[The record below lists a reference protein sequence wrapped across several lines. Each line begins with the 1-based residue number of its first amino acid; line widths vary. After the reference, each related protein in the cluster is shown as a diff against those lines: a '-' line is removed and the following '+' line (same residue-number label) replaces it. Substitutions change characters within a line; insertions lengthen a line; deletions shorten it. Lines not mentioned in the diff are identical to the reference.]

1 MSRHELWEAMLQRKH
16 VMLSGVTGLINSIEM
31 EDGSGQCFNVAMCEN
46 ETLETKTAFR
56 LEIEKYNAAKAAQC
70 KIWGCE

>member
-16 VMLSGVTGLINSIEM
+16 VMLSGDIGLINSIEM

-46 ETLETKTAFR
+46 ETLETKTVFIR
-56 LEIEKYNAAKAAQC
+56 C
-70 KIWGCE
+70 KPASFIQLQLWDKVL